1 MSGSKLQHGP
11 QAMKPEGGWLVFD
24 MRSNA
29 TAAENFRDPQ
39 VAMLA
44 PTLYGFSVHV
54 CLPSGT
60 WTLDN
65 TMTDLRDSSR
75 SWRIDA

>member
-1 MSGSKLQHGP
+1 MTKVRFGDGP

-60 WTLDN
+60 CALDDTL
-65 TMTDLRDSSR
+65 THLRHSFSFWLTD
-75 SWRIDA
+75 A